1 MNLDKLREELSADEG
16 CEYKIYKDHLGY
28 PTFGIGHLITED
40 DPESGKRVGTKV
52 TEERVVEAFE
62 SDIRMVVNDCHNLY
76 DNFSGL
82 PEEGQL
88 ILANMMFNMGRTR
101 LGKFKNMN
109 AAVEEG
115 DYSRAANEMVNSRWY
130 NQVRNRASRLVER
143 MRNLA

>member
-1 MNLDKLREELSADEG
+1 MNLDKLREELSSDEG

-143 MRNLA
+143 MRSLG

>member
-1 MNLDKLREELSADEG
+1 MNLDKLREELSSDEG

>member
-62 SDIRMVVNDCHNLY
+62 SDIRMVLDDCHNLY
-76 DNFSGL
+76 DNFSGI
-82 PEEGQL
+82 PEECQL

-130 NQVRNRASRLVER
+130 TQVRNRASRLVER
-143 MRNLA
+143 MRSLA

>member
-1 MNLDKLREELSADEG
+1 MNLDKLREELSSDEG

-28 PTFGIGHLITED
+28 HTFGIGHLITED
-40 DPESGKRVGTKV
+40 DPEKGKRVGTKV
-52 TEERVVEAFE
+52 SEERVVEAFE
-62 SDIRMVVNDCHNLY
+62 SDIRMVLDDCHILY

-82 PEEGQL
+82 SEECQL

-143 MRNLA
+143 MRSLG

>member
-52 TEERVVEAFE
+52 SEERVVEAFE
-62 SDIRMVVNDCHNLY
+62 SDIRMVLNDCHNLY

-82 PEEGQL
+82 SEECQL

-109 AAVEEG
+109 AAIEEG

>member
-52 TEERVVEAFE
+52 SEERVVEAFE
-62 SDIRMVVNDCHNLY
+62 SDIRMVWDDCHNLY
-76 DNFSGL
+76 ANFSGL
-82 PEEGQL
+82 PEECQL
-88 ILANMMFNMGRTR
+88 ILSNMMFNMGRTR

-130 NQVRNRASRLVER
+130 TQVRNRASRLVER
-143 MRNLA
+143 MRSLA